1 MKLSI
6 CIPTYHRR
14 EQLLRQLGLLM
25 DTPDTLASQIEIC
38 VSDNST
44 DPKHHLAAQDLAPF
58 GARVRYWING
68 ENLGYAG
75 NLKKLAT
82 AAQGDYV
89 WYLADDDFIYSDA
102 ISTILE
108 VLTREPRVNYL
119 TFDHDVS
126 LKDQVST
133 RNRWFSPRDEGFYPS
148 GLEFLDRHIASTC
161 FISINLFRRAPLVK
175 LIARRGAVADNA
187 THENLL
193 LAASFIAEQGGCYCI
208 AKSLLCESSGEK
220 TWSYESECKGLL
232 DATRLYAQI
241 QALLGDRPAAR
252 QWGRTLDVTLAIN
265 TEFMAFE
272 SAYTRPDF
280 DFRPLYRQLRA
291 IGFRDGRLRLKLLGR
306 QAFYGFFR
314 NRPSLLK
321 LFYAARR
328 RSDHWQ
334 SLYGWV
340 REVDDR
346 RLAGRPVSTY

>member
-1 MKLSI
+1 VKLSI

-25 DTPDTLASQIEIC
+25 GTPDGPASQIEIC

-44 DPKHHLAAQDLAPF
+44 DPKHHLTTQDLAPF

-75 NLKKLAT
+75 NLQKLAN
-82 AAQGDYV
+82 AALGDYV
-89 WYLADDDFIYSDA
+89 WYLSDDDFIYSEA
-102 ISTILE
+102 IPTILE
-108 VLTREPRVNYL
+108 VLRREPRINYL

-126 LKDQVST
+126 LKDQITS
-133 RNRWFSPRDEGFYPS
+133 RNRWFTPQDEGFYAS

-161 FISINLFRRAPLVK
+161 FISINLFRRALLVE
-175 LIARRGAVADNA
+175 LIARRGAVSDNA
-187 THENLL
+187 THENML
-193 LAASFIAEQGGCYCI
+193 LAATLIAEQGGCYCI
-208 AKSLLCESSGEK
+208 AKALLCESSGEK

-241 QALLGDRPAAR
+241 QALLGDRPATR
-252 QWGRTLDVTLAIN
+252 QWGRTLDASLALN

-280 DFRPLYRQLRA
+280 DFRPLYRELRA
-291 IGFRDGRLRLKLLGR
+291 VAFRDSRLRLKLFGR

-314 NRPSLLK
+314 NRPGLLK
-321 LFYAARR
+321 MFYAARR
-328 RSDHWQ
+328 RSGHWR

-340 REVDDR
+340 REVNDR
-346 RLAGRPVSTY
+346 RLAGRHVSIY